1 MSVSIVSK
9 RYASALFDIVLASS
23 AVDETEKEL
32 NEIKK
37 VLKADQELNDFL
49 VHPKITADKKKHLI
63 AEAFKGVSTHVL
75 HTMYLLIDRGRTNIF
90 SEMTSEFVK
99 LANRTKQIDDAVV
112 YSVKPLSGAEI
123 QSLSEVFAKKA
134 GVTSLRVENVIDK
147 DLIGGVKIRIG
158 NRIYDGSVSGKLSRI
173 ERQLAGENR

>member
-1 MSVSIVSK
+1 M
-9 RYASALFDIVLASS
+9 
-23 AVDETEKEL
+23 
-32 NEIKK
+32 
-37 VLKADQELNDFL
+37 NDFL

-99 LANRTKQIDDAVV
+99 LANRTKQIDDAIV

-123 QSLSEVFAKKA
+123 QSLSEVFAKKPESHHF
-134 GVTSLRVENVIDK
+134 VLK
-147 DLIGGVKIRIG
+147 M
-158 NRIYDGSVSGKLSRI
+158 
-173 ERQLAGENR
+173 

>member
-1 MSVSIVSK
+1 MSVTIVSK

-37 VLKADQELNDFL
+37 VLKAEKELNDFL
-49 VHPKITADKKKHLI
+49 VHPKISANKKKTLI
-63 AEAFKGVSTHVL
+63 AQALQGVSTHVL
-75 HTMYLLIDRGRTNIF
+75 HMLYLLIDRRRTNIIP
-90 SEMTSEFVK
+90 EMTEEFVK
-99 LANRTKQIDDAVV
+99 LANRTRLTEDAIV
-112 YSVKPLSGAEI
+112 YSVKPLSGPEI
-123 QSLSEVFAKKA
+123 QSISEVFAKKA
-134 GVTSLRVENVIDK
+134 GVTSLRIENVIDK